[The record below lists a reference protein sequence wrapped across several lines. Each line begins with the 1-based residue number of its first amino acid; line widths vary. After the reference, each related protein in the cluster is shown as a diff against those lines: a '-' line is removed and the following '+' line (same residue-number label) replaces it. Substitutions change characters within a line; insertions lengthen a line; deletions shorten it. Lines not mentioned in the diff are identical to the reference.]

1 MKNTQQKIFTIILDE
16 TNKLKERDIAKYL
29 LKYSNNDE
37 LNRITFIARY
47 KNQNGWHLQ
56 FSQSKRLVYAQTLKD
71 LVIKLIATET
81 YLDEL
86 VGGEF

>member
-1 MKNTQQKIFTIILDE
+1 MKNTQQKIFTVILDE
-16 TNKLKERDIAKYL
+16 TSKLKERDIAKYL
-29 LKYSNNDE
+29 LKYFNKDE
-37 LNRITFIARY
+37 LNRISFIARY